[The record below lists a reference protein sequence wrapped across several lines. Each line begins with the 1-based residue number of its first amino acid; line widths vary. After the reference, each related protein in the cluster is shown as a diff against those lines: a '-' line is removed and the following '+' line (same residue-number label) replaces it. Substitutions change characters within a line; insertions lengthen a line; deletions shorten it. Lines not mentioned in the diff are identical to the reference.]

1 MAKMDVDVVARDV
14 SSAAIITAVD
24 EAWADP
30 VDRVDLHDEVDTVA
44 NIRMITI
51 RMDRNN
57 HAVCHRDAVAV
68 VLVFHVA
75 EDEVARGHG
84 MT

>member
-1 MAKMDVDVVARDV
+1 MAKMVHARVDGVARDV

-24 EAWADP
+24 EAW
-30 VDRVDLHDEVDTVA
+30 VDHLHDGVDTVA
-44 NIRMITI
+44 NIRTTTI

-57 HAVCHRDAVAV
+57 HAVCHRDAVAA

-75 EDEVARGHG
+75 EDEVARGHE
-84 MT
+84 TT